1 MQFAPLLAAADATNA
16 VSAVAATARQA
27 TATGG
32 YGLVFWF
39 LVLLCAVAI
48 AVIAERVLLYRR
60 EQIDSAQFLAGVR
73 NVMRRDNVLEALSIC
88 DATPGPVARMV
99 KAAILARDG
108 GRERIQES
116 LEETGSQEVPRLEA
130 RLALIATLAQI
141 GPLMGVLGTLL
152 GFAGV
157 FRELRRPDGSAFGY
171 AAPGEMFDG
180 MMQALYCAAL
190 GVGLA
195 ILCYAAYNYLVT
207 RVNVLVADMERAGIE
222 AMKLVGESN
231 GGNGGNGKAS

>member
-1 MQFAPLLAAADATNA
+1 MLFAPLLAAADATNA
-16 VSAVAATARQA
+16 VAAVSASAQRAA
-27 TATGG
+27 ATGG

-39 LVLLCAVAI
+39 LLLLSAVAL
-48 AVIAERVLLYRR
+48 AVIGERVLMYRR

-73 NVMRRDNVLEALSIC
+73 NVIKRDNVLEALSIC

-108 GRERIQES
+108 GRDRVREA
-116 LEETGSQEVPRLEA
+116 LEEAGAIEVPRLEA
-130 RLALIATLAQI
+130 KLPFIATLAQI
-141 GPLMGVLGTLL
+141 TPLVGVLGTLF

-190 GVGLA
+190 GVGLS

-207 RVNVLVADMERAGIE
+207 RVNGLVGDMERAGLE
-222 AMKLVGESN
+222 AVKIVTGEA
-231 GGNGGNGKAS
+231 GGGNGKAS

>member
-1 MQFAPLLAAADATNA
+1 MLFAPLLAAADATNA
-16 VSAVAATARQA
+16 VAAVSASAQRAA
-27 TATGG
+27 ATGG

-39 LVLLCAVAI
+39 LLLLSAVAL
-48 AVIAERVLLYRR
+48 AVIGERVLLYRR

-73 NVMRRDNVLEALSIC
+73 NVIKRDNVLEALSIC

-108 GRERIQES
+108 GRDRVREA
-116 LEETGSQEVPRLEA
+116 LEEAGAIEVPRLEA
-130 RLALIATLAQI
+130 KLPFIATLAQI
-141 GPLMGVLGTLL
+141 TPLVGVLGTLF

-190 GVGLA
+190 GVGLS

-207 RVNVLVADMERAGIE
+207 RVNGLVGDMERAGLE
-222 AMKLVGESN
+222 AVKIVTGEA
-231 GGNGGNGKAS
+231 GGGNGKAS

>member
-1 MQFAPLLAAADATNA
+1 MLFAPLLAAADATNA
-16 VSAVAATARQA
+16 VAAVTASAQRAAT
-27 TATGG
+27 TGG

-39 LVLLCAVAI
+39 LVLLSAVAL

-73 NVMRRDNVLEALSIC
+73 NVIKRDNVLEAISIC

-108 GRERIQES
+108 GRDRVREA
-116 LEETGSQEVPRLEA
+116 LEEVGALEVPRLEA
-130 RLALIATLAQI
+130 KLPFVATLAQI
-141 GPLMGVLGTLL
+141 TPLVGVLGTLF

-190 GVGLA
+190 GVGLS

-207 RVNVLVADMERAGIE
+207 RVNVLVGDMERAGLE
-222 AMKLVGESN
+222 AVKIVAGEAD
-231 GGNGGNGKAS
+231 GGNGKAS